1 MPRISPLL
9 LATCLALAPLAQA
22 ETAEEGRDVVDPD
35 QREVIAMDPA
45 GRDLVL
51 TEMRMFLE
59 GVQQIT
65 AGLAAEDIDTAIAAA
80 RRLGLGMAQE
90 VPPAVRQQLPM
101 AFRQLGRA
109 THADFDQIALDLE
122 TLGDTQHALRQ
133 LGDTLNKCV
142 ACHATWR
149 IELVDTRRGLR
160 P

>member
-9 LATCLALAPLAQA
+9 LATCLALVPIAQA
-22 ETAEEGRDVVDPD
+22 EIAEDRQDVADPD
-35 QREVIAMDPA
+35 QRQVIVMDPA

-65 AGLAAEDIDTAIAAA
+65 AGLAAEDIDAAIAAA
-80 RRLGLGMAQE
+80 RRLGLGVVQE
-90 VPPAVRQQLPM
+90 VPPAVMQQLPM

-122 TLGDTQHALRQ
+122 ILGDTQHALRQ

-149 IELVDTRRGLR
+149 VELADTRRGLR

>member
-9 LATCLALAPLAQA
+9 LITCLALAPVAQA
-22 ETAEEGRDVVDPD
+22 ETAAQRPGVADPD
-35 QREVIAMDPA
+35 RREIIAMDPA

-51 TEMRMFLE
+51 TEMRLFLE

-65 AGLAAEDIDTAIAAA
+65 AGLATEDIDTAIAAA
-80 RRLGLGMAQE
+80 RRLGLGMAQD
-90 VPPAVRQQLPM
+90 VPPAVREQLPM

-109 THADFDQIALDLE
+109 THADFDQIAMDLE

-133 LGDTLNKCV
+133 LGDTLNKCI

-149 IELVDTRRGLR
+149 IEMVDTGRGLR